1 MSKSLRSRVSFN
13 RKRFNIRRIVNLRN
27 TIILVAVV
35 AIFVVSTSVVGAY
48 MLKKKVAKSTIKFED
63 TSEEV
68 LEASSNV
75 DIYDD
80 GTNNI
85 QIATNNEVNDNKD
98 NANTNND
105 SNNSNNITINLLGE
119 IMMGGDVTRN
129 LDYIYSYA
137 FKDVYV
143 DAKSADFTY
152 SNLSTNITNMD
163 KLEDTKS
170 KYIVTKDVISG
181 LKTLGIDAVSIAS
194 DHMMDF
200 SSTMFRTTTGIL
212 ENSNIYVAGQKDN
225 PVYFEKNNKKIAI
238 VSTNS
243 VVIGTK
249 SVYENNN
256 ISMYD
261 SDNLKKNIEEAKKSA
276 GFVIVDVH
284 WGKDYEYG
292 VTSQMTQMAHEA
304 IDSGADMV
312 IGSHALGVYP
322 IITYKGKPIIYSLG
336 YLISDTNY
344 LVGKE
349 SFIFNVSLNNDLK
362 LEKITMTPTYIKD
375 KEQVVLYKNYDVVKM
390 NEFLEQM
397 NNWNLENSLKS
408 SINDGKII
416 IDFNNS

>member
-1 MSKSLRSRVSFN
+1 
-13 RKRFNIRRIVNLRN
+13 
-27 TIILVAVV
+27 
-35 AIFVVSTSVVGAY
+35 

-80 GTNNI
+80 DTNNI

-292 VTSQMTQMAHEA
+292 VTNQMTQMAHEA

>member
-1 MSKSLRSRVSFN
+1 
-13 RKRFNIRRIVNLRN
+13 
-27 TIILVAVV
+27 
-35 AIFVVSTSVVGAY
+35 

-80 GTNNI
+80 DTNNI
-85 QIATNNEVNDNKD
+85 QIATNNEVNYNKD

-137 FKDVYV
+137 FKDIYN

-292 VTSQMTQMAHEA
+292 VSQMTQMAHEA

-336 YLISDTNY
+336 YLISDTDY

-375 KEQVVLYKNYDVVKM
+375 KEQVVLYKNYDIVKM
-390 NEFLEQM
+390 NECLEQM

>member
-1 MSKSLRSRVSFN
+1 
-13 RKRFNIRRIVNLRN
+13 
-27 TIILVAVV
+27 
-35 AIFVVSTSVVGAY
+35 

-80 GTNNI
+80 DDDTNNI

-98 NANTNND
+98 NANTNNN

-137 FKDVYV
+137 FKDIYN

-276 GFVIVDVH
+276 GFVIVDIH

-322 IITYKGKPIIYSLG
+322 IITYKDKPIIYSLG
-336 YLISDTNY
+336 YLISDTDY

>member
-1 MSKSLRSRVSFN
+1 
-13 RKRFNIRRIVNLRN
+13 
-27 TIILVAVV
+27 
-35 AIFVVSTSVVGAY
+35 

-80 GTNNI
+80 DTNNI
-85 QIATNNEVNDNKD
+85 QIATNNEVNYNKD

-137 FKDVYV
+137 FKDIYN

-336 YLISDTNY
+336 YLISDTDY